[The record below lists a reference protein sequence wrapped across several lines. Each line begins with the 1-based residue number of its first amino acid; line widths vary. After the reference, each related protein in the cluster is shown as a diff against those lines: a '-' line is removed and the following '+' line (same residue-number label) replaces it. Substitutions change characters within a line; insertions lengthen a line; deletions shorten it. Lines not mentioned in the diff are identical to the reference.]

1 MLIQGALE
9 TDINDVLFVERAAFG
24 SDEEANLVKDLIN
37 DDSAKPVVSLLAY
50 IDGLAVGHILFTK
63 AHINSRDDSTSAAIL
78 APLAVIPTAQS
89 QGIGSKLVKEG
100 FRLLSKSEVDLIFV
114 LGHTEYYARF
124 GFKPA
129 GKLGFEAPYP
139 IPGKNTNAW
148 MVHEL
153 RPGIIGG
160 VRGKVICAETLNQP
174 KYWRE

>member
-1 MLIQGALE
+1 MLIQSALE
-9 TDINDVLFVERAAFG
+9 TDINDVLFVERTAFG

-50 IDGLAVGHILFTK
+50 IDGQAVGHILFTK
-63 AHINSRDDSTSAAIL
+63 VRINSSDVSTSAAIL
-78 APLAVIPTAQS
+78 APLAVIPSAQS

-100 FRLLSKSEVDLIFV
+100 FRLLSKSGVDLIFV
-114 LGHTEYYARF
+114 LGHPEYYPRF

-139 IPGKNTNAW
+139 IPCKNANAW

-153 RPGIIGG
+153 RPGVIGC
-160 VRGKVICAETLNQP
+160 VSGKIICAETLNHP
-174 KYWRE
+174 EYWRE